1 MSQAL
6 YITWSATTSA
16 LTSQQAGIAISGT
29 AKTILQVKP
38 GSKIQVVEW
47 GYLLSATPSAA
58 VEVELIETGTVFA
71 TSLTAGN
78 IASYN
83 SPGLATS
90 LATTGTSAT
99 GFWLSGM
106 SEGSITATRLLAQD
120 SSQSLSFRQ
129 QFPLDREPE
138 VLSGNSLRIRANGTA
153 TIIAYIIWAE

>member
-16 LTSQQAGIAISGT
+16 LTAQQAGVSISGSL
-29 AKTILQVKP
+29 KTILQVKP

-47 GYLLSATPSAA
+47 GYLLNTTPSSA

-71 TSLTAGN
+71 TVTAGN

-99 GFWLSGM
+99 GYAATV
-106 SEGSITATRLLAQD
+106 ENTVTATRLLGQD

-153 TIIAYIIWAE
+153 TIIAYIIWGE